1 MTEDV
6 INNVKNDYLQGMKY
20 NDIMAKHGI
29 TQPELRSIIR
39 KNKLTRNN
47 KSKAQMG
54 NKNAVGNKGG
64 HGTENNKNAVT
75 TGEYEKI
82 YQDVLDQ
89 DELEIYNNFEVL
101 DKEQLLIN
109 DYKIL
114 TIREKRML
122 TRIQTLKQKGKD
134 MTINYIRNK
143 KSKFETETIT
153 DEIERTDYELEQEE
167 NAIIS
172 YKELMEKKDS
182 IQTIDE
188 EEAIISIE
196 ELMNRNNHQ
205 KELDQPEETK
215 LYNITEE
222 EANDNFLNEL
232 KQFRKDL

>member
-1 MTEDV
+1 MTEAE
-6 INNVKNDYLQGMKY
+6 IENIKNDYLQGMKY
-20 NDIMAKHGI
+20 KDIMEKYNI

-39 KNKLTRNN
+39 KNKLTRS
-47 KSKAQMG
+47 KSNAQMG

-89 DELEIYNNFEVL
+89 EELEIYNNFEVL
-101 DKEQLLIN
+101 NKEQLLIN

-153 DEIERTDYELEQEE
+153 DAEPTLNMIQKIEDGLTRVQEAKRKCLESLAKINSNEDDRTLNVNLLNTNPLLE
-167 NAIIS
+167 
-172 YKELMEKKDS
+172 S
-182 IQTIDE
+182 I
-188 EEAIISIE
+188 
-196 ELMNRNNHQ
+196 NRQLGGGNNG
-205 KELDQPEETK
+205 
-215 LYNITEE
+215 
-222 EANDNFLNEL
+222 
-232 KQFRKDL
+232 

>member
-1 MTEDV
+1 MTEV
-6 INNVKNDYLQGMKY
+6 EIENIKNDYLQGMKY
-20 NDIMAKHGI
+20 KDIMEKYNI

-39 KNKLTRNN
+39 KNKLTRS
-47 KSKAQMG
+47 KSNAQMG

-82 YQDVLDQ
+82 YQDVLDKE
-89 DELEIYNNFEVL
+89 ELEIYNNFEVL

-153 DEIERTDYELEQEE
+153 DAEPTLNMIQKIEDGLTRVQEAKRKCLESLAKINSNEDDRTLNVNLLNTNPLLE
-167 NAIIS
+167 
-172 YKELMEKKDS
+172 S
-182 IQTIDE
+182 I
-188 EEAIISIE
+188 
-196 ELMNRNNHQ
+196 NRQLGGGKNG
-205 KELDQPEETK
+205 
-215 LYNITEE
+215 
-222 EANDNFLNEL
+222 
-232 KQFRKDL
+232 